1 MLSVVCVCYM
11 VLANPFYA
19 ECYLKVI
26 VVQFHY
32 MEKQNRFIQLLKGD
46 KSCFRNIAYT
56 KVSHGNK
63 TIYLARSE
71 EGIMY
76 CVTDIY
82 SKRNY
87 HHCEINIAVLIRF
100 MY

>member
-1 MLSVVCVCYM
+1 M